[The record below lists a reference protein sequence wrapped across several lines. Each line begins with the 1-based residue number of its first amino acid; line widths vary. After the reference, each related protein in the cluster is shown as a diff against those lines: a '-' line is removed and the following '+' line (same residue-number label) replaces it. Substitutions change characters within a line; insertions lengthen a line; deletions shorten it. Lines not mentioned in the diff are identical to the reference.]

1 MREETALENA
11 GNSVDQYIQLGREA
25 LGELY
30 QQRSMLK
37 VNDSYPEYPKTVTG
51 HWFKTRI
58 VPKRHEV
65 Y

>member
-37 VNDSYPEYPKTVTG
+37 VNDAYSEYPKTVTG

-58 VPKRHEV
+58 VSKRHEI